1 MGASALAVQVRGGDA
16 RVGVL
21 GAVGEGG
28 GQGGGAALVVVRVLA
43 SVDGRV
49 DGDGPHGGGVAVAV
63 AVVVLAAVAR
73 GPNVDVAQAVATL
86 KRKRIKPLIYDP
98 PSIFPT
104 FSSLAP
110 FFEAFPNTIA

>member
-1 MGASALAVQVRGGDA
+1 M
-16 RVGVL
+16 
-21 GAVGEGG
+21 
-28 GQGGGAALVVVRVLA
+28 RVLA
-43 SVDGRV
+43 RVDGRV

-98 PSIFPT
+98 PSISQLFPASLLFLKHFPT
-104 FSSLAP
+104 R
-110 FFEAFPNTIA
+110 